1 MGDNNLPKLNKKLA
15 EEFANRVSRKQY
27 IKETPIMLPGQ
38 VKSFTGGIDYGRVK
52 KELGPGT
59 NIFHKGLQRRLG
71 EEQSAWNKWGNF
83 AMQVGAEIIGGTIE
97 GIGYLGDVK
106 GTVDMLNGDMD
117 SFGNWVADIG
127 VAMKE
132 GSREH
137 FPIFGAHDMGNLG
150 FWLSNGVSVSSSL
163 SLMIPAVG
171 AVRGVSALGKAIG
184 LAGKVGKNTVLG
196 QILKLPLGQAV
207 ASRHMENFMEARQ
220 TWDTTRQIMFD
231 SRKKDGS
238 RYSLEEA
245 DYAAAEAASTLYK
258 VNYTLLAQDVF
269 QYALLGRGPKASM
282 EITNRRLAKAAGQ
295 GLSETMRRTAF
306 PYLKDAISEGAEE
319 AAQFVFSEESRYRAL
334 LNAGAIEE
342 KDVSER
348 LKGYVQDREFWTN
361 AMFGAIGSGVMQSVG
376 AGLRRSN
383 IPIFGGK
390 KQQEFLEE
398 RIAHAKEAYSSMSEA
413 AMDLNAA
420 ILNKDEAGIKAAE
433 NKIKFN
439 IAYNAAAL
447 GNLDISTATVDAFVE
462 AVEGSTEKDSY
473 APDLTKRMEGLK
485 ADMKTVGKL
494 YEKNAKKYAASSVR
508 DITQLQFD
516 NLKSAEELKE
526 VEKKISAAKRA
537 YPRYN
542 NLSSQGQELFDLM
555 VEREALNES
564 LVGSMVAQAIKLDK
578 AETQEEQET
587 IENQTKS
594 FIEGIN
600 SQIKQVESRI
610 KEIEKEQSDAI
621 SNENKGAL
629 VDNARNIAKRDI
641 KILDGFVENSEEVV
655 KERVKEV
662 ALNTTIDRNNEVL
675 KLLTNKKVQD
685 LTEEQE
691 QKAREAAQK
700 AAKEALEKDKKDKK
714 KKREESVDNSKD
726 EKIKKEEEEKK
737 KKKEEAKKKKE
748 EKPSTS
754 LEDRIKA
761 LPTEELEELQRKAF
775 AVNDVEGAKKMQD
788 ELDRRKKGESKE
800 EEKIDEKVVEKSDL
814 AETHDDEQPPMAN
827 NPVEFDEISG
837 LPFDPVSDTGY
848 SLAWL
853 STTMLDGVALAGQ
866 EDPELAQL
874 ITEYLENPEIN
885 LVGTH
890 TVRFKIDQER
900 INSYKELRPGT
911 ELDFYNA
918 WKKYKKD
925 GKINDA
931 MLGQLPIVVELIGPD
946 GKVVTLE
953 DSNGNDRQLIIPI
966 HDATFKNWEKLATV
980 DLGDGYTKKDQAIDE
995 LLRIKR
1001 NILDNQDSENV
1012 AEVTE
1017 QRGGVPY
1024 NVEEY
1029 TAFLDA
1035 LNLSSED
1042 AVILSGSKAV
1052 NEEGKG
1058 EYLQHDKSTF
1068 NPFLAQG
1075 IGASATPGAFY
1086 AVVKRPNG
1094 EFFPVRLWTSKIG
1107 EAEATLIYNIY
1118 RKIASARKAEE
1129 SLYDVAVSDKRLSD
1143 ILNEIENSDDAKVS
1157 GLKDLIDADPNMTL
1171 SDLLSLLVYEGAV
1184 TKDAGKHRLLLGKK
1198 ELKIGNKSFPIKSLT
1213 AETEDVHTH
1222 KDKIINELQKRLR
1235 QVSLKRVND
1244 PIYKTYLSQAEIF
1257 TANFEPGENNF
1268 VQGTVVFGEISNTK
1282 PSKRP
1287 SKKKKPVTTDT
1298 TTEKKRVPD
1307 NQVIVKEE
1315 EFTITDDEGGKTVV
1329 KTQTMIDGSLKGESI
1344 QYDAEGNVVDGSFQ
1358 AGINFGDSDILKRDG
1373 TTAEQAVK
1381 KVFVA
1386 EDLGNTLEKTGERP
1400 GSELMREKKISRL
1413 TEEQK
1418 TKAGIS
1424 TTTDTTTEETLEEAL
1439 GKRRTVSIA
1448 GISTRV
1454 KSDPDHTMSSMPE
1467 KKIEE
1472 ATQKALTKFSNQV
1485 EEFLEKGTVNGK
1497 KIKGIETV
1505 TDLVKL
1511 LNKRSNPLQLWA
1523 TNALDFVRDFLE
1535 AKAAGT
1541 ETRTVEE
1548 FVTESDE
1555 TIRSRFKTTTDT
1567 TTENIGKQ
1575 ITISNNRTVKIEET
1589 IPIYTGKDGY
1599 IIEVLHEGSK
1609 YVLAIYPDG
1618 DITDAAVIKEG
1629 LTENIKS
1636 NHPAIQFTKED
1647 IAAIFSDA
1655 KTTTDTTTT
1664 TTKKGTINVYW
1675 GQAESSTSTKV
1686 LSNLAPRKFIWEG
1699 REYGSVEH
1707 AYQSNKSGTFDE
1719 DTYNKYLEGGSNNIK
1734 INKGKWTK
1742 DSPKE
1747 NPDTAYIF
1755 TENINSI
1762 GSTRI
1767 GGGSAVIRNNPNA
1780 IGIVTKK
1787 YYTYKENRTSKNK
1800 DQWNQNFQDTDAD
1813 FEIFKKVNLEQ
1824 FDKIDNFDSIIFP
1837 DSFANSLASIPNR
1850 FALWLQN
1857 ELQNRYG
1864 LITELNSKG
1873 TGLISKS
1880 ISSTRNVKNAYG
1892 KKIRGKGT
1900 VAQMKAADS
1909 LGLMKQLVVESFKQN
1924 PNSEAAKKLMQYEN
1938 FTHNTNQLID
1948 QAFLEGLKLAQQE
1961 LEKTTTTDTTTI
1973 NPNIDLQL
1981 FEKIK
1986 ALLVAKYPE
1995 IALTISAKP
2004 KWERANKNSIFNQNL
2019 DQILSDK
2026 YNKWDENNAAVSL
2039 TKEMQEAN
2047 KNYAIVLD
2055 KNKMSINTTVN
2066 LLITKNP
2073 LEYVSVYPNGSV
2085 WLDTTK
2091 LANDVLKEL
2100 GDTIIPQ
2107 ETKDEIKEFQ
2117 DDLNNPEQYEE
2128 RWIEYKNDL
2137 DSKIAR
2143 IENTLEETK
2152 IENLEKKTAS
2162 ELFEIFVK
2170 TQTTEKGKSD
2180 IYRSFDLRQ
2189 LDGKNIFHYNF
2200 KDGKLLDIYV
2210 RVPTKGGYTHEK
2222 VDPNDLG
2229 IDAQLALKE
2238 FKKDKNRITRAIDVM
2253 IAERLKD
2260 QLKYLKDGGEF
2271 AKSDYYQGKTEKERF
2286 IEEMIDFRREAIQ
2299 FDESDII
2306 ELGLTTLIE
2315 NNLIGNNIAIKGS
2328 GNGVRLAKPFG
2339 FKTNNL
2345 LELTRAD
2352 EYKKIIDK
2360 KAKLNNILANKEN
2373 FNNEYDQFE
2382 LEDGDTLAPIPGWFL
2397 NAYSVEQTG
2406 KYFDEHTGI
2415 ASGMIKGVLSMGAQ
2429 QEYDNLYDY
2438 GVTPAFE
2445 ILANTSDI
2453 NSLLV
2458 DKIDY
2463 AKSTNLSNNF
2473 AILNQ
2478 KDKNKII
2485 GQANVKALTVLID
2498 AVNQKQD
2505 TLPHE
2510 YAHHYINMWRD
2521 SPIVQE
2527 GIKRF
2532 GSEEALVEAIG
2543 KQAVEFV
2550 RTGKVGEAL
2559 KWYQK
2564 FVKWILDK
2572 FTDQD
2577 VLDILTDAFLTRT
2590 ELNKLEA
2597 SKLAT
2602 DVADTI
2608 EETPTLEIG
2617 RYVQDGEGNTYI
2629 IVAQT
2634 TGGKWKVYDPTSNTT
2649 KTSLP
2654 KDLTPSKFKG
2664 TIVPYQNSKYIVT
2677 AKGDI
2682 ISLHTKRKLKY
2693 PATHPTAKAIR
2704 KKADEIRAEEK
2715 GIELIDV
2722 PVSKT
2727 VEEQVAEVKANIKKF
2742 KTKGK
2747 DGVIREI
2754 GEDDDF
2760 ESYVLVDSKGN
2771 ILHELAR
2778 VSTFVTPEG
2787 VDKTKPLVSESLV
2800 IGTKADSLIRDFF
2813 EGELKEFGE
2822 YELTTGEEF
2831 DNFIQ
2836 QLQGLKERF
2845 EKDGETVLASGILA
2859 YNTEM
2864 GAAGTLD
2871 LLTYDVDGNF
2881 RIYDI
2886 KTQRAKDGK
2895 GKNERIN
2902 RYTGKTDYDSEF
2914 IDKDTKEVSKSDRQ
2928 KHQEQLSMYK
2938 MMLEK
2943 THGIKIEKIEIIP
2956 VLVDYNVGDSGTE
2969 TLKLLENIPHEPLN
2983 KLFGFSTSSTNN
2995 AGKRA
3000 STQKGGKN
3008 VTKSSSKETQE
3019 SKEAEFAAR
3028 NLDKNTLE
3036 SKSKLTDDQKKKNL
3050 KDLLGKKGGISKPAS
3065 KKKRGGLSN
3074 KHGNEFTGSVDKI
3087 IDLEDSRSPITQA
3100 EINKVLS
3107 ILPED
3112 VKFEMVEDYIN
3123 LLSGGR
3129 ASVGLFKSGL
3139 ITLSVKAKSGDAYHE
3154 AFHAVFRSA
3163 LSDKQRTEL
3172 LEEAKEVFLAP
3183 LESDI
3188 KFLQDR
3194 HNLSREEAI
3203 DLYYEEQLADE
3214 FGIYSQDPSNYTNK
3228 EGKTKNRGFFKRLL
3242 EWIKNIIYKPNNYKT
3257 LFGNILDGNFSG
3269 GRNVD
3274 VFIQNN
3280 TINSIDN
3287 ITKKPCY

>member
-578 AETQEEQET
+578 AETQEEQQT

-1287 SKKKKPVTTDT
+1287 SKKKKPVT
-1298 TTEKKRVPD
+1298 KP
-1307 NQVIVKEE
+1307 
-1315 EFTITDDEGGKTVV
+1315 
-1329 KTQTMIDGSLKGESI
+1329 
-1344 QYDAEGNVVDGSFQ
+1344 
-1358 AGINFGDSDILKRDG
+1358 
-1373 TTAEQAVK
+1373 
-1381 KVFVA
+1381 
-1386 EDLGNTLEKTGERP
+1386 
-1400 GSELMREKKISRL
+1400 
-1413 TEEQK
+1413 
-1418 TKAGIS
+1418 
-1424 TTTDTTTEETLEEAL
+1424 
-1439 GKRRTVSIA
+1439 
-1448 GISTRV
+1448 
-1454 KSDPDHTMSSMPE
+1454 
-1467 KKIEE
+1467 
-1472 ATQKALTKFSNQV
+1472 
-1485 EEFLEKGTVNGK
+1485 
-1497 KIKGIETV
+1497 
-1505 TDLVKL
+1505 
-1511 LNKRSNPLQLWA
+1511 
-1523 TNALDFVRDFLE
+1523 
-1535 AKAAGT
+1535 
-1541 ETRTVEE
+1541 
-1548 FVTESDE
+1548 
-1555 TIRSRFKTTTDT
+1555 TTDT